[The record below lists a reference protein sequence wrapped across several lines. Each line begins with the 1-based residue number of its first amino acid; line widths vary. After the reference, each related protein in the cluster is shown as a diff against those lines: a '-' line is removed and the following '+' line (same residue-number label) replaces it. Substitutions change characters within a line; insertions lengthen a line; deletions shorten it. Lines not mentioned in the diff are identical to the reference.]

1 MKIAVISDIHGNMDA
16 LEAVMEDIKK
26 EECEKVF
33 ALGDYAMAG
42 PEPGETINWFFKKQF
57 DENFKIIQG
66 NTDLM
71 IADYNENL
79 YKILREKAPIMAEAL
94 KYDAKVLNQIQ
105 KDFLKKLPMQLEVDE
120 YGVKILLVHGSPRRN
135 NEDILPGMPLEAVEE
150 IIEGTTEKLILC
162 GHTHVPCGYQTNT
175 NQTVVNVGSVGRP
188 MTPEPKACYA
198 IIDFSDGSFEVRHRF
213 VTYDNV
219 LAAQIMSQR
228 GFVGADRLAD
238 LILNPIERHI

>member
-1 MKIAVISDIHGNMDA
+1 MRIAVLSDIHANAQA
-16 LEAVMEDIKK
+16 LEAVMSDVINQN
-26 EECEKVF
+26 CEHVF
-33 ALGDYAMAG
+33 CLGDIALAG
-42 PEPGETINWFFKKQF
+42 PQPKEVIDYVMAQNTWTV
-57 DENFKIIQG
+57 IQG
-66 NTDLM
+66 NTDKM
-71 IADYNENL
+71 IAQFGPEVMEFLEAQY
-79 YKILREKAPIMAEAL
+79 PIMANAL
-94 KYDAKVLNQIQ
+94 ADDVSVIDDSHRAFLSELPPVLS
-105 KDFLKKLPMQLEVDE
+105 LEVE
-120 YGVKILLVHGSPRRN
+120 GCSVLLTHGSPRAN
-135 NEDILPGMPLEAVEE
+135 NEDILPEMPLEFVEE
-150 IIEGTTEKLILC
+150 IIGGTSEKLILC

-238 LILNPIERHI
+238 LLLNPIERHI